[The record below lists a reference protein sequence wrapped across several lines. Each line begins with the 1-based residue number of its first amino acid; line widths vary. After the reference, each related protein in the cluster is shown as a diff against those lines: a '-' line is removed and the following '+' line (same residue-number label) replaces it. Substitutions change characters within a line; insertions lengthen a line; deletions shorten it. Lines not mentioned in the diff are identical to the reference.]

1 MKNVLISGASGGIGS
16 EIARKFASLGYRL
29 LLIYNKNKKGIEKL
43 CTELAQITDVA
54 AYQCD
59 IRLET
64 QVKQVVADVI
74 KKYRRI
80 DCLVNAAGVAQ
91 SRLIQDVT
99 ESDFDFVF
107 GVNVK
112 GSVFLIKHVVP
123 HMVSEKM
130 GNIIN
135 ISSMWGEVGA
145 SMESVYSASK
155 GAIDSLT
162 KSLAKELAP
171 SHIRVNAVSPG
182 LIDTKMNKGYSKAD
196 LAEIISATPISRI
209 GKPSDVANVVEFLA
223 SESASFITGQIIT
236 VDGGLTL

>member
-1 MKNVLISGASGGIGS
+1 M
-16 EIARKFASLGYRL
+16 
-29 LLIYNKNKKGIEKL
+29 
-43 CTELAQITDVA
+43 
-54 AYQCD
+54 
-59 IRLET
+59 
-64 QVKQVVADVI
+64 
-74 KKYRRI
+74 
-80 DCLVNAAGVAQ
+80 NAAGVAQ

-112 GSVFLIKHVVP
+112 GSVFLIKYVVP

-236 VDGGLTL
+236 VDSHYKKQKRNKKRICCVFLIFMSE